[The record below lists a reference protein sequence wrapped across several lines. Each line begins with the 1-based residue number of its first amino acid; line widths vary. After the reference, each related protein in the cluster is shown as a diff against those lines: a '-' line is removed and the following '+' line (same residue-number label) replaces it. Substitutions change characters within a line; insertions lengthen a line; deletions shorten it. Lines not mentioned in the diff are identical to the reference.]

1 MASDVEIVNRAL
13 TKLGAE
19 RILSLTDDVKNARV
33 MNSMFVSV
41 RDAELRRHNW
51 NFAVKRASLAASTTD
66 PDWGF
71 DNAFP
76 LPSDFLRL
84 LDIDGSWSA
93 VGLDDYIGRDNAIF
107 RIETVGDDN
116 IKCIVTDLSAPLL
129 IRYTR
134 RVTDANL
141 MDSAYIEALAC
152 RLAAE
157 GCESI
162 TQSNSKRDLAMR
174 EYNDAISSAI
184 LANAIENPP
193 SALADDSWVMSRL

>member
-93 VGLDDYIGRDNAIF
+93 VGLSDYVGYDNAIF

>member
-93 VGLDDYIGRDNAIF
+93 VGLADYVGYDNAIF

>member
-116 IKCIVTDLSAPLL
+116 IKCIVTDLSAPLY

-152 RLAAE
+152 RLAVE